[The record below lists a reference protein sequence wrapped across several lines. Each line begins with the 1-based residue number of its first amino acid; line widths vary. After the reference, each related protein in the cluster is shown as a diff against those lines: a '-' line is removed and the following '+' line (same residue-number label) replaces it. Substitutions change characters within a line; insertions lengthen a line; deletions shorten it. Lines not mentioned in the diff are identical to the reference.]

1 MKLKEMSLAEL
12 KALSYTDIAYKILS
26 EKKKTFNTPNLF
38 KEVCNLLGYSDEEYT
53 AQVGDFYTSLTT
65 DCRFIILDNAEWDL
79 RDKHIVKMEVDED
92 EDEEAVELDED
103 IEVTSDDA
111 EIPET
116 DEEEENIDE
125 VIDDELDDDIEDDLE
140 DLSII
145 EEDEEE
151 EN

>member
-12 KALSYTDIAYKILS
+12 KALSHTDIAYKILS
-26 EKKKTFNTPNLF
+26 EKKKTLNTPDLF
-38 KEVCNLLGYSDEEYT
+38 KEICKLLGYSDDEYT
-53 AQVGDFYTSLTT
+53 SKIGDFYTSLTT

-92 EDEEAVELDED
+92 DDEEAVELDE
-103 IEVTSDDA
+103 EVEITDDDA
-111 EIPET
+111 EVPDT
-116 DEEEENIDE
+116 DEEEENIDD
-125 VIDDELDDDIEDDLE
+125 VIDDELDDDIDDDLD

-145 EEDEEE
+145 EEEEEE

>member
-26 EKKKTFNTPNLF
+26 EKKKTLNTPNLF
-38 KEVCNLLGYSDEEYT
+38 KEVCKLLEISEEEYT
-53 AQVGDFYTSLTT
+53 SKIGDFYTSLTT

-79 RDKHIVKMEVDED
+79 RDKHIVKMEVEED
-92 EDEEAVELDED
+92 EDEEAPE
-103 IEVTSDDA
+103 IEEETESSDD
-111 EIPET
+111 EV
-116 DEEEENIDE
+116 EESDTEEDNIDE
-125 VIDDELDDDIEDDLE
+125 VIDDELDDDIEDDLD